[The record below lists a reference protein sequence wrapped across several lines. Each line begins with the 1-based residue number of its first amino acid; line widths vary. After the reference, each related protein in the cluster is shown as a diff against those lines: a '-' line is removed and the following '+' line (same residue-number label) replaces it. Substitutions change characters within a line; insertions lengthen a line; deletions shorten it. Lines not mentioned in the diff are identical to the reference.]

1 MTTILLTVL
10 VALLVFGAMSIGI
23 IFGRQPIK
31 GSCGGMSAMA
41 GGDASCAVCGG
52 DREKCP
58 EGGNDAMGPA
68 RGEVGIFDPK
78 RPR

>member
-1 MTTILLTVL
+1 MTTLLLTVV
-10 VALLVFGAMSIGI
+10 VALLVFAAMSIGI

-41 GGDASCAVCGG
+41 GDTSCAVCGG
-52 DREKCP
+52 NPAKCP
-58 EGGNDAMGPA
+58 EGDAANRQTRPP
-68 RGEVGIFDPK
+68 EIFDPK

>member
-1 MTTILLTVL
+1 MTTILLSVF

-41 GGDASCAVCGG
+41 GGDASCSVCGG
-52 DREKCP
+52 NPAKCP
-58 EGGNDAMGPA
+58 E
-68 RGEVGIFDPK
+68 VGDSSRHEPEIFDPK
-78 RPR
+78 QPR